1 MTNTEYIDQY
11 NLLPRH
17 SHILCA
23 LSGGRDSVYLL
34 YRLLDWARERN
45 LTISAAHFNH
55 CLRGEES
62 ERDAQ
67 FVANLCEELSVPLYT
82 ERGNVQDYAKENR
95 MGVEE
100 AARTLRYAFL
110 ERVSENISA
119 DYIAT
124 AHHADDLAETML
136 FHLARGAG
144 SKGLSGIPPK
154 RGNII
159 RPILM
164 TTRAE
169 IDQYIALHEIAYV
182 EDSTNALDDCSRNV
196 IRHKIIP
203 VMNQLNPAFVRR
215 AATTA
220 LLLREDDQ
228 CLQIQ
233 ADEFLQSHPIELG
246 IDGQQLLALPSAIY
260 SRVIRTIWGEALSSD
275 HVKQIMDLCKQGGL
289 GYTHIPGA
297 VVRYDRGRLW
307 RDEPCDKLQ
316 ECTLHGDCGTKKIG
330 DFCVVWQK
338 QAMHTEIHNS
348 LNTFCLKCENIEGAV
363 VVGEKRDGDRIKL
376 AGSTCTK
383 RLKQLFQEKKLT
395 QPQRSSTL
403 VFRDDLGP
411 IAVYGFG
418 TAQRCIPEIGD
429 EVIYIRCKQYK
440 KNGGQL

>member
-1 MTNTEYIDQY
+1 MTNTEFIDQY
-11 NLLPRH
+11 NLLPPD

-34 YRLLDWARERN
+34 HKLLEWAKERN
-45 LTISAAHFNH
+45 LKISAAHFNH

-67 FVANLCEELSVPLYT
+67 FVMDLCENIEVPLYVD
-82 ERGNVQDYAKENR
+82 RGDVQRYAQDNR
-95 MGVEE
+95 MGAEE
-100 AARTLRYAFL
+100 AARTMRYAFL
-110 ERVSENISA
+110 NRVADHISA

-154 RGNII
+154 RGRIV
-159 RPILM
+159 RPILT
-164 TTRAE
+164 TTREE
-169 IDQYIALHEIAYV
+169 INRYLDAHKITYV
-182 EDSTNALDDCSRNV
+182 EDSTNALDDCSRNL
-196 IRHKIIP
+196 IRHQIIP
-203 VMNQLNPAFVRR
+203 VMNQLNPAFVHR
-215 AATTA
+215 AARAA

-228 CLQIQ
+228 CLQMQ
-233 ADEFLQSHPIELG
+233 ADTFLASHPIELG
-246 IDGQQLLALPSAIY
+246 IDAQQLFALPSAVY
-260 SRVIRTIWGEALSSD
+260 SRVIRTIWGDALTSD
-275 HVKQIMDLCKQGGL
+275 HVKQIIDLCKQGGL

-297 VVRYDRGRLW
+297 VVRYDQGCLW
-307 RDEPCDKLQ
+307 RDEPCHNLQ
-316 ECTLHGDCGTKKIG
+316 ECALHGDCGTQTIG
-330 DFCVVWQK
+330 DFCIHWQK
-338 QAMHTEIHNS
+338 QPMDTEIHNS

-363 VVGEKRDGDRIKL
+363 IVGAKRDGDRIKL

-383 RLKQLFQEKKLT
+383 RLKQLFQGKKLT

-403 VFRDDLGP
+403 VFRDGLGP

-418 TAQRCIPEIGD
+418 IAQRCVPEIGD

-440 KNGGQL
+440 KNGEQL